1 MGDIT
6 DDHDDLDN
14 DGDNLI
20 SIIMIMM
27 NVDGLDV
34 FCQVGFRDSDIGYF
48 RTLGFAE

>member
-1 MGDIT
+1 MADIS
-6 DDHDDLDN
+6 DDNDDLD
-14 DGDNLI
+14 DVV
-20 SIIMIMM
+20 SIMM